1 MTGYVGRVKKGVKD
15 VYYLMRKHPGAVVSA
30 LGSMIPAAAYRII
43 IGNQV
48 KSHPEVGINP
58 INGKPCVIGGTTGD
72 LFNSWWNP
80 GWNGENYVPGD
91 SAHGLSAHDKL
102 IYNTTTGAGGF
113 FTGLAFTIAAG
124 VVGLSAYLGVR
135 KVINLFSKSDK
146 EKLAQHHEKRSK
158 LIVGEKKQ
166 TLDDVVTA

>member
-48 KSHPEVGINP
+48 KSHPEVGKDPLTGDI
-58 INGKPCVIGGTTGD
+58 VVRGGTTGD

-80 GWNGENYVPGD
+80 GWNGENYVPG
-91 SAHGLSAHDKL
+91 APNFLSAHDAT

-135 KVINLFSKSDK
+135 KVINLFSKGDR
-146 EKLAQHHEKRSK
+146 EKLAQHHEKR
-158 LIVGEKKQ
+158 KKVLS
-166 TLDDVVTA
+166 TTIDDVITT